1 MENLS
6 KFLFIGLLVVGLS
19 SCSSTSSFS
28 DLGYMDRGDV
38 AEFAGDE
45 PLDEVKYV
53 GYNKT
58 RTAKTLGAISISKF
72 NQETSEDEKTI
83 MKIKRNKS
91 FFYAETNL
99 YESDNKDKSFFDES
113 VFNFGVDK
121 KTKGLSFEVSLKF

>member
-6 KFLFIGLLVVGLS
+6 KFLFIGLMVVGLNA
-19 SCSSTSSFS
+19 CSTSAVNGVGF
-28 DLGYMDRGDV
+28 MDRDDV

-45 PLDEVKYV
+45 PLDEVRYT
-53 GYNKT
+53 GYKSFKT
-58 RTAKTLGAISISKF
+58 SKTLGAVSLNRF

-83 MKIKRNKS
+83 MKIKRHRS

-99 YESDNKDKSFFDES
+99 YESDNKEKSFFDES
-113 VFNFGVDK
+113 VFNFGVDR